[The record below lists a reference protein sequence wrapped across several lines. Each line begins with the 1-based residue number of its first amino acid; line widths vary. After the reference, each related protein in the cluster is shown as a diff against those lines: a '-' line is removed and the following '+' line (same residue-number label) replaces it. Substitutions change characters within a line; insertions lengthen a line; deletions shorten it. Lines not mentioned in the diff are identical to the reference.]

1 MAEVEVRAVT
11 TEVVTVSEKME
22 VVMVL
27 KQQMSLKLVNE
38 FLPLDN

>member
-11 TEVVTVSEKME
+11 TAVVTVSEKME

-27 KQQMSLKLVNE
+27 KQQVSLKLVNE